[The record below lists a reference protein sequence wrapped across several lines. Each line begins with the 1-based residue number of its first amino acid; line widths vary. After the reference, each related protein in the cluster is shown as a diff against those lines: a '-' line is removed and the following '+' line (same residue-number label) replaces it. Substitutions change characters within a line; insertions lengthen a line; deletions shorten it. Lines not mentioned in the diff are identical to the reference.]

1 MLFEVVNSNG
11 LTILKTDNL
20 KNMLSGEELRQV
32 ASYGYTFRLN
42 GMPVSTEDAYT
53 ATVTAY
59 FHEQAAN
66 LK

>member
-42 GMPVSTEDAYT
+42 GVPVSTEDAY
-53 ATVTAY
+53 ADTVAAY
-59 FHEQAAN
+59 FREQAAN
-66 LK
+66 LR